1 MNISE
6 MHTAFKLEID
16 KSEGLELPAF
26 EQEEID
32 KWLNNAIRKFV
43 KTRYKEFEQSQKRM
57 DDLSALVREESL
69 SVVPIIRKPNTV
81 VAIFPKRVDSADS
94 NIDDWDYWFTIS
106 EAVDIGYLKLGE
118 SYTAR
123 VTSLPAD
130 DWGTIGAYYYFIDSL
145 TQLTTAYGIT
155 EGTVTDSASGTNTE
169 GQLTYDSVVY
179 YSGMVFK
186 YSNAETTYNTLST
199 PVVYEK
205 PHIRR
210 TSITEVTA
218 DNFEAKYVDPY
229 SEHVLHYEQAEPLRV
244 LYNDIVELTTDGEYG
259 VINYYLRYIK
269 RPERVNIEVDASI
282 AGADNQIEE
291 GLYYHV
297 INAGTSITYNSV
309 VYLKDTYF
317 YGVYGENTFT
327 PLAAETIELLQ
338 SDCELSEHTHDEIVK
353 LAASMALENIEQ
365 PRYQS
370 HMNEVATM
378 E

>member
-1 MNISE
+1 

-57 DDLSALVREESL
+57 DDLSALIREESL
-69 SVVPIIRKPNTV
+69 SVVPINRKPNTV
-81 VAIFPKRVDSADS
+81 VAILPKRVNNITTS
-94 NIDDWDYWFTIS
+94 NLSDWDYWFTVS

-118 SYTAR
+118 TYTAR
-123 VTSLPAD
+123 ASAAVGS
-130 DWGTIGAYYYFIDSL
+130 YYYFIDSL
-145 TQLTTAYGIT
+145 TQPTAAFGIIENDVIDSKVNEGTLTQTGTAYI
-155 EGTVTDSASGTNTE
+155 
-169 GQLTYDSVVY
+169 Y
-179 YSGMVFK
+179 YNGMVLDG
-186 YSNAETTYNTLST
+186 SANAAYILST
-199 PVVYEK
+199 GSTANVYEK
-205 PHIRR
+205 PHIKR

-218 DNFEAKYVDPY
+218 DNFEAKYADPY
-229 SEHVLHYEQAEPLRV
+229 SEHILHYEQAEPLRV
-244 LYNDIVELTTDGEYG
+244 LYNDIVELTTDGKYG

-269 RPERVNIEVDASI
+269 RPERVNVEVDASI
-282 AGADNQIEE
+282 ADADNQIEE

-297 INAGTSITYNSV
+297 INDGTSITYNSV

-327 PLAAETIELLQ
+327 PLATETIELLQ
-338 SDCELSEHTHDEIVK
+338 SDCELSEHTHDEIVRM
-353 LAASMALENIEQ
+353 AASMALENIEQ